1 MAFALTGCAERVDFA
16 HKDVA
21 VDKTDVALVLQEGET
36 EKLDM
41 LPALESVDVS
51 GSECYEEIMAW
62 AAAHP
67 DVAVK
72 YTVSFPDG
80 TVVDNTAE
88 TLTLGSISPDDAEDR
103 GARRHGALPCRC
115 LRILQGA

>member
-1 MAFALTGCAERVDFA
+1 MRKRVLGLSLAAALAAFALTGCAERVDFA

-51 GSECYEEIMAW
+51 GSE
-62 AAAHP
+62 
-67 DVAVK
+67 
-72 YTVSFPDG
+72 
-80 TVVDNTAE
+80 
-88 TLTLGSISPDDAEDR
+88 
-103 GARRHGALPCRC
+103 
-115 LRILQGA
+115 